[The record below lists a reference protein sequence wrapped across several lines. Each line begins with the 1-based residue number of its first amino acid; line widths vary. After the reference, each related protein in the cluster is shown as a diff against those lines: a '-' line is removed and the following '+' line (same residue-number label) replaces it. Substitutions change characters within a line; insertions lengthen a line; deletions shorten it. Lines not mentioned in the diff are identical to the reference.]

1 MLTKKFKQN
10 YHKDWLNQLDIEEA
24 KQDKKWAKYLVNE
37 SNVIIEE
44 FLRANKQIPSLQF
57 KFKESDLTKLY
68 VELYQEV
75 GNKFAKWYA
84 QNFDKYITKNIDVEY
99 QDIWNQKFAYIGS
112 QVAGARVV
120 SVSGNRKKEF
130 VRVLSRYMADP
141 DFQSMNEVQ
150 AGRILRKKFKSMS
163 VNNAKRI
170 VRTESTNAANYATNQ
185 SATDVFGKEN
195 LQKEWIATLDERVR
209 IDHAEANG
217 QVVDMDKNFLVGG
230 EELAYPG
237 DSRGSAANVINC
249 RCTNAPFPK
258 EEIIEQSIPERIEP
272 MPVRVP
278 RQRVVQEERP
288 NFYPSA
294 IDDLKKQGYKID
306 DKAMEVTKL
315 LKAPVSIKLKRKG
328 NSFAS
333 ESGIEINIKNFNT
346 KNTINRVL
354 VHEIGHMA
362 HKQNRWAK
370 YVPGK
375 KRNPILDN
383 DVKETFEKW
392 RKQLGYKQRESVQ
405 NEALKPYKKLFD
417 YDEFYKIQSQF
428 PELSAKDYTSF
439 HGAMSDFFG
448 ALTKNK
454 VGYGHSNAYYTR
466 GGVFSQVAEVL
477 AHSFENYYLGNP
489 VFKKLYPK
497 IYQETIEL
505 IETLINKI

>member
-10 YHKDWLNQLDIEEA
+10 YHKDWLNQLDIAEA
-24 KQDKKWAKYLVNE
+24 KQDKKWVKYLVNE

-44 FLRANKQIPSLQF
+44 FLKANKQIPSLQF

-68 VELYQEV
+68 IELYQEV

-120 SVSGNRKKEF
+120 SISGNRKKEF
-130 VRVLSRYMADP
+130 TRVLSRYMADP

-258 EEIIEQSIPERIEP
+258 ELE
-272 MPVRVP
+272 
-278 RQRVVQEERP
+278 
-288 NFYPSA
+288 
-294 IDDLKKQGYKID
+294 
-306 DKAMEVTKL
+306 
-315 LKAPVSIKLKRKG
+315 
-328 NSFAS
+328 
-333 ESGIEINIKNFNT
+333 
-346 KNTINRVL
+346 
-354 VHEIGHMA
+354 
-362 HKQNRWAK
+362 
-370 YVPGK
+370 
-375 KRNPILDN
+375 DN
-383 DVKETFEKW
+383 
-392 RKQLGYKQRESVQ
+392 YS
-405 NEALKPYKKLFD
+405 
-417 YDEFYKIQSQF
+417 S
-428 PELSAKDYTSF
+428 
-439 HGAMSDFFG
+439 
-448 ALTKNK
+448 
-454 VGYGHSNAYYTR
+454 
-466 GGVFSQVAEVL
+466 GGVIEGVITVAQTVATVAAVEEIL
-477 AHSFENYYLGNP
+477 SSDNQENN
-489 VFKKLYPK
+489 
-497 IYQETIEL
+497 
-505 IETLINKI
+505 

>member
-10 YHKDWLNQLDIEEA
+10 YQKDWVKQLDIAEA
-24 KQDKKWAKYLVNE
+24 KQDKKWVKYLVSE

-44 FLRANKQIPSLQF
+44 FLKANKQIPSLQF
-57 KFKESDLTKLY
+57 KFKDSDLTKLY
-68 VELYQEV
+68 IELYQEV

-99 QDIWNQKFAYIGS
+99 EDIWNEKFAYIGN

-120 SVSGNRKKEF
+120 SVGGNRKKEF
-130 VRVLSRYMADP
+130 VKVLKRYMADP
-141 DFQSMNEVQ
+141 EFQSMNEVQ

-163 VNNAKRI
+163 VSNAKRI

-195 LQKEWIATLDERVR
+195 LQKEWIANLDERVR

-217 QVVDMDKNFLVGG
+217 QIVDMDKNFLVGG
-230 EELAYPG
+230 EELSYPG

-258 EEIIEQSIPERIEP
+258 EEIIEGAIPQRIEP

-315 LKAPVSIKLKRKG
+315 LNAPVSIKLKRKG
-328 NSFAS
+328 KSFAS
-333 ESGIEINIKNFNT
+333 ESGIEINIKNYNT

-375 KRNPILDN
+375 KRSPILDN

-428 PELSAKDYTSF
+428 PELSAKDYTNF

-454 VGYGHSNAYYTR
+454 VGYGHANAYYTR
-466 GGVFSQVAEVL
+466 GGVYSQVAEVL